1 MKPYPLTRISKT
13 LTAVLIAAFMLNAAS
28 AQDSTAQPKSYAL
41 SVKESVDFALKNNV
55 QVKNALLAI
64 QIQQQS
70 NREITSSAYPQIAG
84 SVGLTDYLKIP
95 VNLLPGELAGQPAGT
110 FIPVQFGTKWSGN
123 YGVNANQILFDGQVF
138 VGLQARKS
146 SIDYSRL
153 NVEVTSEQIKANVY
167 KIYYQLVIAKK
178 QMEVVD
184 INIDR
189 TQKLLNDTKEL
200 FKNGFAERLD
210 IDKVTVNLSNLNTEK
225 TKLNNQLQAG
235 YVGLKYLMGMPIR
248 DELALTDTLNEAEIK
263 NNILDEGS
271 FKFDDRKEF
280 QLLKTQ
286 EKLGLYNIKRYKFQ
300 YIPTVNL
307 QANYTRN
314 AFRTEFNYFKS
325 GDAYPWFTTAFLG
338 LNINIPIFDGFAKDS
353 RIKKA
358 KLELLQTQ
366 NNIEDTKNN
375 INNEIETAKINIR
388 SALITM
394 DEQKKNMELS
404 TKVYNQTQLKYGQG
418 LGSNTEI
425 NTAESDMKIAQNN
438 YFSALYDAVIAKVN
452 YLKATG
458 KL

>member
-1 MKPYPLTRISKT
+1 
-13 LTAVLIAAFMLNAAS
+13 
-28 AQDSTAQPKSYAL
+28 
-41 SVKESVDFALKNNV
+41 
-55 QVKNALLAI
+55 
-64 QIQQQS
+64 
-70 NREITSSAYPQIAG
+70 
-84 SVGLTDYLKIP
+84 
-95 VNLLPGELAGQPAGT
+95 
-110 FIPVQFGTKWSGN
+110 
-123 YGVNANQILFDGQVF
+123 
-138 VGLQARKS
+138 S

-167 KIYYQLVIAKK
+167 KIYYQLVVAKK

-248 DELALTDTLNEAEIK
+248 DELALTDTLSEAEIK
-263 NNILDEGS
+263 NNLLDEGS
-271 FKFDDRKEF
+271 FKYDDRKEF

-300 YIPTVNL
+300 YIPTINL

-358 KLELLQTQ
+358 RYELLQTQ